1 MQTCIADTVILPV
14 RHAGHGLLETIHECW
29 NRFWIFLDQTP
40 LRCLNMVKEGGG
52 RACQKIRG
60 AGTDNKQIV
69 QQLQESLNAGP
80 SNLEKICSDA
90 INRKPLL
97 QTSEISR
104 FPLGE
109 DKVMEYLRNFLSNKH
124 GIKTLFSDT
133 SNYRSDLNSP
143 VTFAAPS
150 AVFLAPSTAISRRLR
165 RLVLR

>member
-40 LRCLNMVKEGGG
+40 LRCLNMVKGGAG
-52 RACQKIRG
+52 RAKKYVVQARTTNKSCRNFKDPWKRG
-60 AGTDNKQIV
+60 PQIW
-69 QQLQESLNAGP
+69 
-80 SNLEKICSDA
+80 KICSDA

>member
-1 MQTCIADTVILPV
+1 MLK
-14 RHAGHGLLETIHECW
+14 HGK
-29 NRFWIFLDQTP
+29 R
-40 LRCLNMVKEGGG
+40 GGG

-69 QQLQESLNAGP
+69 QELQESLNAGP